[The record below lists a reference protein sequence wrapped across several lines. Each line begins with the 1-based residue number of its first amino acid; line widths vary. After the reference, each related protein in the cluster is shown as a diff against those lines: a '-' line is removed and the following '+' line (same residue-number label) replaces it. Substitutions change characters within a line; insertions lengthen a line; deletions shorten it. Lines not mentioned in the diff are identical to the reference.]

1 MLVIERLVVGIAT
14 GLKADDAARSAA
26 SETVVRRL
34 CWDGMFM
41 AAAVATGRAMK
52 RRWSAWVVGC
62 LGCAVASS
70 AAAADELTNEIESG
84 RIYVRTM

>member
-1 MLVIERLVVGIAT
+1 MVGIAT

-41 AAAVATGRAMK
+41 SAAVATERAMK
-52 RRWSAWVVGC
+52 RRWSAWVVW
-62 LGCAVASS
+62 LHAFVA
-70 AAAADELTNEIESG
+70 D
-84 RIYVRTM
+84 R